1 MVSVSNFSDFVGK
14 ASGCYALVPTCSTV
28 DIFLDTPS
36 GRVSI
41 DGYDAYLIPEG
52 TLLSFDKIDRAAS
65 EWSYDVVLDGENHH
79 TLQWQTFEEVYEPL
93 TGKEPRPHQFLSFLK
108 SVDTGTH
115 SLNGLVEDR
124 CDMGSFGPTTYHLQD
139 GINES
144 TFDPTMLKPGSLKD
158 YRTVLSVNGVA
169 HISIQEVWPIYMSWR
184 NWPMVCGVSKTMTGM
199 LKQISEWASLYEAGL
214 SSDDI
219 ARDAASF
226 IQQLGITEEMISQIN
241 EVQEDM
247 AVFRFMKGALDARH
261 GYNEVL
267 ELPSDVENMLRAQM
281 RFETLSALSKNH
293 PSHPVFESSLLEV
306 EVLDI
311 EQYLYSFVLMAFPD
325 REPESVSIDEI
336 KNALPPHSMLP
347 FDVSIEEN
355 RSIVENVNNAVK
367 RYSCI

>member
-1 MVSVSNFSDFVGK
+1 MVSVNSFSDFVEK
-14 ASGCYALVPTCSTV
+14 TSGCYALLPASSTV

-41 DGYDAYLIPEG
+41 NGYDAYSIPEG
-52 TLLSFDKIDRAAS
+52 TLLSFFEIDRASS
-65 EWSYDVVLDGENHH
+65 EWSYDVVLDNDTHH

-93 TGKEPRPHQFLSFLK
+93 IGEEPRPHQFLSFLK

-124 CDMGSFGPTTYHLQD
+124 CDMGSFGPTAYNLQD
-139 GINES
+139 GINET
-144 TFDPTMLKPGSLKD
+144 TFDPSMLKPGSLKD

-184 NWPMVCGVSKTMTGM
+184 NWPMVCGVSKTLTGM
-199 LKQISEWASLYEAGL
+199 LKQISEWASLYESGL

-219 ARDAASF
+219 AKDAADF
-226 IQQLGITEEMISQIN
+226 INQLGLTQEMISQIS

-247 AVFRFMKGALDARH
+247 AVFRFMKGASDARH
-261 GYNEVL
+261 GYNEIL
-267 ELPSDVENMLRAQM
+267 ELPSDVENHLKAQM

-293 PSHPVFESSLLEV
+293 PSHPAFDPSILEL

-311 EQYLYSFVLMAFPD
+311 EKYLYTFVLMAFPD

-347 FDVSIEEN
+347 FDISITEN